1 MSFLL
6 RRCPFLFLL
15 LVLEMVTTSRVQ
27 AQRRS
32 ARGIPATASPSADT
46 TSGGASAT
54 PKKRT
59 SKAAPKAVAQPV
71 KSAGPAATAPAGPAL
86 ARKPVIAP
94 GIYRVRGL
102 SNRVSRRLHLRA
114 DGTPDFVNINRYGYY
129 EDKKALRA
137 IGKAERRRQYHAAR
151 LLLEGYVA
159 RFGPTNFAKNTD
171 MLWHLGQLLERD
183 SQMVKAKAYYRL
195 ALKHSRSDSKRVQLY
210 YDSLEE
216 KSKDLYVPLKTYY
229 DLVEY
234 RKNLNTFH
242 PPKGVYTSMGD
253 AINSK
258 APDYGPALAGNDSIL
273 LFSSKRKRRG
283 LTGVIDE
290 DLYIS
295 HREGVGWTDA
305 EPMPKPIN
313 SPNNEGSACLSKDGR
328 TIYFARCECATCH
341 GNCDLFTATLGKDG
355 KWSTPKS
362 LGNLVNSLA
371 WDSQPT
377 LSQGEDTLYFA
388 SDRLGGFGLSDIY
401 FTHKLRNG
409 QWSAAEN
416 AGPVINT
423 RESEVSPFY
432 HPLYHV
438 LYFSSRGQLLNF
450 GDFDIYKTYRVG
462 GRWQEPK
469 NIGPLVNG
477 KGSEYYFTIDHESK
491 NLYYA
496 RSEAQEINNLDLYS
510 FPLPMEAQPLATTKV
525 EGTLVDSVSSKPL
538 KGIVSIID
546 TDNGIEVASK
556 FIRPDGTFDFELI
569 EGSHYAMLIQSPDF
583 FSVEKQFTLKGDTVM
598 TLLTNSIDYK
608 LPLIFKN
615 IEFEPGKASILSG
628 MHSTLDRIAVFLV
641 DHPTFRLSIAGH
653 TDSRGDPEVNEK
665 LSQDRAEEIRR
676 YIERKGKLQ
685 PNRIESFGFGS
696 SKPLKDELTEADAQ
710 VNRRVE
716 FRLIKP
722 EIAQPADGSGA
733 WK

>member
-1 MSFLL
+1 MPVLL
-6 RRCPFLFLL
+6 RRCSILL
-15 LVLEMVTTSRVQ
+15 LLLLLGLASTRPAQ
-27 AQRRS
+27 AQRRPTK
-32 ARGIPATASPSADT
+32 AIPPAASPSADT
-46 TSGGASAT
+46 TSGGASA
-54 PKKRT
+54 
-59 SKAAPKAVAQPV
+59 
-71 KSAGPAATAPAGPAL
+71 APASAKRG
-86 ARKPVIAP
+86 ARKPATKPGATAKPRTPTGAPARKPAIAT
-94 GIYRVRGL
+94 GTYQVRKLTG
-102 SNRVSRRLHLRA
+102 RRTRKLQMRP
-114 DGTPDFVNINRYGYY
+114 DGTPDFVNVNKLPFY

-137 IGKAERRRQYHAAR
+137 ISKAEKQRSYRETRG
-151 LLLEGYVA
+151 LLERYVA
-159 RFGPTNFAKNTD
+159 QFGIENFYRNTD
-171 MLWHLGQLLERD
+171 MLWRLGQLLERD

-195 ALKHSRSDSKRVQLY
+195 ALKHHRTDIKKVQLY

-216 KSKDLYVPLKTYY
+216 KNKDLYVPLKTYY

-258 APDYGPALAGNDSIL
+258 APDYGPALAGNDSVL

-283 LTGVIDE
+283 IAGGIDE
-290 DLYIS
+290 DLYTS
-295 HREGVGWTDA
+295 RKDGYSWTDA
-305 EPMPKPIN
+305 VPLPKPIN

-328 TIYFARCECATCH
+328 TIIFARCECATCH
-341 GNCDLFTATLGKDG
+341 GNCDLYTATLGKDG
-355 KWSTPKS
+355 KWSTPMS
-362 LGNLVNSLA
+362 LGPMVNSPA

-377 LSQGEDTLYFA
+377 LSQNEDTLYFA

-401 FTHKLRNG
+401 FSHKLRNG

-423 RESEVSPFY
+423 RENEVSPFY

-477 KGSEYYFTIDHESK
+477 KGSEYYFTIDRESK

-496 RSEAQEINNLDLYS
+496 RSETQNLNNLDLYS
-510 FPLPMEAQPLATTKV
+510 FPLPMEAQPLATTHV
-525 EGTLVDSVSSKPL
+525 EGTLVDSVSSRPL

-583 FSVEKQFTLKGDTVM
+583 FSVEKQFSLRGDTVM
-598 TLLTNSIDYK
+598 TQLTNIINYK

-615 IEFEPGKASILSG
+615 IEFEQGKAGILAS
-628 MHSTLDRIAVFLV
+628 MHPTLDRIALFLV
-641 DHPTFRLSIAGH
+641 DHPTFRLSVTGH
-653 TDSRGDPEVNEK
+653 TDSKGD
-665 LSQDRAEEIRR
+665 A
-676 YIERKGKLQ
+676 
-685 PNRIESFGFGS
+685 
-696 SKPLKDELTEADAQ
+696 
-710 VNRRVE
+710 
-716 FRLIKP
+716 
-722 EIAQPADGSGA
+722 
-733 WK
+733 

>member
-1 MSFLL
+1 MPVLL
-6 RRCPFLFLL
+6 RWCQLVLL
-15 LVLEMVTTSRVQ
+15 LLLGMAAAPHAQ
-27 AQRRS
+27 AQRRPTK
-32 ARGIPATASPSADT
+32 RIPPAASPSRDT

-54 PKKRT
+54 PASRKPNAQKP
-59 SKAAPKAVAQPV
+59 AAAQPA
-71 KSAGPAATAPAGPAL
+71 SQPAIAAGSYHVAGL
-86 ARKPVIAP
+86 NSRITRK
-94 GIYRVRGL
+94 L
-102 SNRVSRRLHLRA
+102 RLRP
-114 DGTPDFVNINRYGYY
+114 DGTPDFIYINSYPYF
-129 EDKKALRA
+129 ENKKALRA
-137 IGKAERRRQYHAAR
+137 IAKAERRHQYHEAR
-151 LLLEGYVA
+151 QLLESYVA
-159 RFGPTNFAKNTD
+159 KFGPTNFARNTD
-171 MLWHLGQLLERD
+171 MLWRLGQLLERD
-183 SQMVKAKAYYRL
+183 NQQVKAKAYYRL
-195 ALKHSRSDSKRVQLY
+195 ALKHHRTDIKKVQLY
-210 YDSLEE
+210 YDSLE
-216 KSKDLYVPLKTYY
+216 KKNQDLYVPLKTYY

-242 PPKGVYTSMGD
+242 PPRGVYTSMGD
-253 AINSK
+253 AVNTK
-258 APDYGPALAGNDSIL
+258 TPDYGPAMGGNDSIIY
-273 LFSSKRKRRG
+273 FSSKRKRRG
-283 LTGVIDE
+283 ITGVMDE
-290 DLYIS
+290 DLYFSRKEGIS
-295 HREGVGWTDA
+295 WSDA

-328 TIYFARCECATCH
+328 TIFFARCECSTCH
-341 GNCDLFTATLGKDG
+341 GNCDLFTATMGKDG

-362 LGNLVNSLA
+362 LGSNVNSPA

-377 LSQGEDTLYFA
+377 LSQNEDTLYFA

-401 FTHKLRNG
+401 FTHKLKNG
-409 QWSAAEN
+409 QWSPAQN
-416 AGPVINT
+416 AGPVVNT

-477 KGSEYYFTIDHESK
+477 KGSEYYFTIDAGSK

-496 RSEAQEINNLDLYS
+496 RSEAENINNLDLYS
-510 FPLPMEAQPLATTKV
+510 FPLPMEAQPLATTHV
-525 EGTLVDSVSSKPL
+525 EGTLLDSVSSKPL

-546 TDNGIEVASK
+546 LDNGIEVASK
-556 FIRPDGTFDFELI
+556 FIRPDGTFDFELM
-569 EGSHYAMLIQSPDF
+569 EGSHYAMLIQSTDF
-583 FSVEKQFTLKGDTVM
+583 FSVEKQFELKGDTVM

-615 IEFEPGKASILSG
+615 IEFQPGKSSILPS
-628 MHSTLDRIAVFLV
+628 MYATLDRIAIFLV
-641 DHPTFRLSIAGH
+641 DHPTFRLNIGGH
-653 TDSRGDPEVNEK
+653 TDASGDPDVNEQ

-676 YIERKGKLQ
+676 YIERKGKLK
-685 PNRIESFGFGS
+685 PNRIESLGYGS
-696 SKPLKDELTEADAQ
+696 TRPLKDELTDADAK

-722 EIAQPADGSGA
+722 DDEKPADGGGE

>member
-1 MSFLL
+1 MPVLL
-6 RRCPFLFLL
+6 RRCSFILVVVLL
-15 LVLEMVTTSRVQ
+15 WAAGTQRAQ
-27 AQRRS
+27 AQRRP
-32 ARGIPATASPSADT
+32 GKTIPPAASPSADT
-46 TSGGASAT
+46 TSGGASAAPTVNKRGTKKPAPKPVAKPRT
-54 PKKRT
+54 PA
-59 SKAAPKAVAQPV
+59 AAPTSP
-71 KSAGPAATAPAGPAL
+71 APARQPAIAAGSYQIRNL
-86 ARKPVIAP
+86 NTRRARK
-94 GIYRVRGL
+94 L
-102 SNRVSRRLHLRA
+102 RLRP
-114 DGTPDFVNINRYGYY
+114 DGTPDFVNVNKVAFF
-129 EDKKALRA
+129 EDKKALKA
-137 IGKAERRRQYHAAR
+137 LSKAEKQGNYRQAR
-151 LLLEGYVA
+151 ALLEGYVA
-159 RFGPTNFAKNTD
+159 QFGVENFYRNTD
-171 MLWHLGQLLERD
+171 MLWRLGQLLQRD

-195 ALKHSRSDSKRVQLY
+195 ALKHHRTDVTKVQLY
-210 YDSLEE
+210 YDSLEQ
-216 KSKDLYVPLKTYY
+216 KNQDLYVPLKTYY

-258 APDYGPALAGNDSIL
+258 APDYGPALGGNDSL
-273 LFSSKRKRRG
+273 MLFSSKRKRRG
-283 LTGVIDE
+283 LTGVVDE
-290 DLYIS
+290 DLYTS
-295 HREGVGWTDA
+295 RKDGYSWTDA
-305 EPMPKPIN
+305 EPLPKPIN
-313 SPNNEGSACLSKDGR
+313 SPNNEGSACLSKDGK
-328 TIYFARCECATCH
+328 TIIFARCECATCH

-355 KWSTPKS
+355 KWSAPKS
-362 LGNLVNSLA
+362 LGPLVNSPA

-377 LSQGEDTLYFA
+377 LSQNEDTLYFA

-401 FTHKLRNG
+401 YSHKLRNG
-409 QWSAAEN
+409 EWSTAEN

-423 RESEVSPFY
+423 RENEVSPFY

-477 KGSEYYFTIDHESK
+477 KGSEYYFTIDRESK

-496 RSEAQEINNLDLYS
+496 RSEADQLTNLDLYS

-525 EGTLVDSVSSKPL
+525 EGTLLDSVSSRPL

-583 FSVEKQFTLKGDTVM
+583 FSVEKQFALKGDTVM
-598 TLLTNSIDYK
+598 ALLTNSIDYK

-615 IEFEPGKASILSG
+615 IEFEQGKSAILAS
-628 MHSTLDRIAVFLV
+628 MQPTLDRIALFLV
-641 DHPTFRLSIAGH
+641 DHPTFRLSVAGH
-653 TDSRGDPEVNEK
+653 TDSKGDPEVNEK
-665 LSQDRAEEIRR
+665 LSQDRAAEIRK
-676 YIERKGKLQ
+676 YIERKGKLK
-685 PNRIESFGFGS
+685 PNRIEDFGYGS
-696 SKPLKDELTEADAQ
+696 TRPIKDELTEADAK

-716 FRLIKP
+716 FKLMKP
-722 EIAQPADGSGA
+722 ETDKPADAGA
-733 WK
+733 GWN

>member
-1 MSFLL
+1 MPDLL
-6 RRCPFLFLL
+6 RRYLQIL
-15 LVLEMVTTSRVQ
+15 LVVLLGGSLGINAAV
-27 AQRRS
+27 AQRQPVKKV
-32 ARGIPATASPSADT
+32 PAAASPSADT
-46 TSGGASAT
+46 TSGGASA
-54 PKKRT
+54 
-59 SKAAPKAVAQPV
+59 APRKMPTA
-71 KSAGPAATAPAGPAL
+71 SPASTRPT
-86 ARKPVIAP
+86 
-94 GIYRVRGL
+94 YRVRAL
-102 SNRVSRRLHLRA
+102 SGRTSRKLHLRP
-114 DGTPDFVNINRYGYY
+114 DGTPDFVNINKYPFF

-137 IGKAERRRQYHAAR
+137 IAKAEKKRQYHQAR
-151 LLLEGYVA
+151 LLLEDYVA
-159 RFGPTNFAKNTD
+159 KFGPTNFAKNTD
-171 MLWHLGQLLERD
+171 MIWHLGQLLQRD
-183 SQMVKAKAYYRL
+183 SQTVKAKAYYRL
-195 ALKHSRSDSKRVQLY
+195 ALKHSRADTKRIQLY
-210 YDSLEE
+210 YDSLEQKE
-216 KSKDLYVPLKTYY
+216 TPLYVPLKTYY

-258 APDYGPALAGNDSIL
+258 APDYGPALGGNDSL
-273 LFSSKRKRRG
+273 LIFSSKRHRRG
-283 LTGVIDE
+283 LTGVVDE
-290 DLYIS
+290 DLYTS
-295 HREGVGWTDA
+295 HREGVSWTDA
-305 EPMPKPIN
+305 EPLPKPIN
-313 SPNNEGSACLSKDGR
+313 SPKNEGSACLSKDGR
-328 TIYFARCECATCH
+328 TIFFARCECATCH
-341 GNCDLFTATLGKDG
+341 GNCDLYTATRGKDG

-362 LGNLVNSLA
+362 LGPLVNSPA

-377 LSQGEDTLYFA
+377 LSQNEDTLYFA

-409 QWSAAEN
+409 QWSPAEN
-416 AGPVINT
+416 MGPVINT
-423 RESEVSPFY
+423 RENEVSPFY

-450 GDFDIYKTYRVG
+450 GDFDIYKTYKVG

-477 KGSEYYFTIDHESK
+477 KGSEYYFTIDRESK

-496 RSEAQEINNLDLYS
+496 RSEAQELNNLDLYS

-525 EGTLVDSVSSKPL
+525 EGTLIDSVSNKPL
-538 KGIVSIID
+538 NGIVSIID
-546 TDNGIEVASK
+546 TDNGVEVASK
-556 FIRPDGTFDFELI
+556 FIRPDGTFDFELM

-583 FSVEKQFTLKGDTVM
+583 FSVEKQFALRGDTVM

-615 IEFEPGKASILSG
+615 LEFEAGKSTVLAS
-628 MHSTLDRIAVFLV
+628 MYPTLDRIAVFMV

-665 LSQDRAEEIRR
+665 LSQDRAEAIRK

-685 PNRIESFGFGS
+685 LNRIESFGYGS
-696 SKPLKDELTEADAQ
+696 FKPLKDELTEADAK

-722 EIAQPADGSGA
+722 DGDKPADGGGD

>member
-1 MSFLL
+1 MLL
-6 RRCPFLFLL
+6 GLL
-15 LVLEMVTTSRVQ
+15 GAFQ
-27 AQRRS
+27 AHAQRRP
-32 ARGIPATASPSADT
+32 AKRIPAAASPSADT
-46 TSGGASAT
+46 TSGGASAA
-54 PKKRT
+54 PKKAPA
-59 SKAAPKAVAQPV
+59 KAAPA
-71 KSAGPAATAPAGPAL
+71 
-86 ARKPVIAP
+86 IAP
-94 GIYRVRGL
+94 GTYRVRGL
-102 SNRVSRRLHLRA
+102 SSRVSRKLHLRP
-114 DGTPDFVNINRYGYY
+114 DGTPDFVYVNRYPFY

-137 IGKAERRRQYHAAR
+137 IAKAEKRRQYHQAR
-151 LLLEGYVA
+151 LLLEDYVA

-171 MLWHLGQLLERD
+171 MLWRLGQLLERD
-183 SQMVKAKAYYRL
+183 SQTVKAKAYYRL
-195 ALKHSRSDSKRVQLY
+195 ALKHHRTDISKVQLY
-210 YDSLEE
+210 YDSLEQ
-216 KSKDLYVPLKTYY
+216 KNQDLYVPLKTYY

-258 APDYGPALAGNDSIL
+258 APDYGPALGGNDSL
-273 LFSSKRKRRG
+273 FLFSSKRKRRG
-283 LTGVIDE
+283 ITGVVDE
-290 DLYIS
+290 DLYTS
-295 HREGVGWTDA
+295 RREGVSWTDA
-305 EPMPKPIN
+305 EPLPKPIN
-313 SPNNEGSACLSKDGR
+313 SPNNEGSACLSKDGK
-328 TIYFARCECATCH
+328 TIYFARCECATCR
-341 GNCDLFTATLGKDG
+341 GNCDLYTATMGKDG
-355 KWSTPKS
+355 KWGTPKS
-362 LGNLVNSLA
+362 LGPLVNSPA

-401 FTHKLRNG
+401 FTRKLKNG
-409 QWSAAEN
+409 QWSPAEN
-416 AGPVINT
+416 MGPVVNT

-450 GDFDIYKTYRVG
+450 GDFDIYKTYRVQ
-462 GRWQEPK
+462 GRWQEPR

-477 KGSEYYFTIDHESK
+477 KGSEYYFTIDRESK

-496 RSEAQEINNLDLYS
+496 RSEVTEINNLDLYS
-510 FPLPMEAQPLATTKV
+510 FPLPMEAQPLATTRV
-525 EGTLVDSVSSKPL
+525 EGTLIDSVSSKPL

-583 FSVEKQFTLKGDTVM
+583 FSVEKQFALKGDTVM
-598 TLLTNSIDYK
+598 TLLTNSIDYR

-615 IEFEPGKASILSG
+615 IEFEQGKASILPA
-628 MHSTLDRIAVFLV
+628 MQPTLDRIALFLV

-653 TDSRGDPEVNEK
+653 TDSSGDPEVNEK
-665 LSQDRAEEIRR
+665 LSQDRAEEIRK
-676 YIERKGKLQ
+676 YIERKGKLK
-685 PNRIESFGFGS
+685 PNRIESFGYGS
-696 SKPLKDELTEADAQ
+696 SKPLKDELTEADAK

-716 FRLIKP
+716 FKLIKP
-722 EIAQPADGSGA
+722 DGDKPADGGGD

>member
-1 MSFLL
+1 MPFYL
-6 RRCPFLFLL
+6 RWSRPLL
-15 LVLEMVTTSRVQ
+15 LLLLLAGGLLPGRAT
-27 AQRRS
+27 AQRRPTK
-32 ARGIPATASPSADT
+32 RIPPAAAPSADT
-46 TSGGASAT
+46 TSGGASAA
-54 PKKRT
+54 PRN
-59 SKAAPKAVAQPV
+59 AARPAR
-71 KSAGPAATAPAGPAL
+71 PAATPAAG
-86 ARKPVIAP
+86 
-94 GIYRVRGL
+94 GYRVRAL
-102 SNRVSRRLHLRA
+102 NSRATRKLRLRP
-114 DGTPDFVNINRYGYY
+114 DGTPDFVNVNRYPFF

-137 IGKAERRRQYHAAR
+137 IGKAEKQRQYRTAR
-151 LLLEGYVA
+151 VLLENYVA
-159 RFGPTNFAKNTD
+159 KFGPVNFEKNTA
-171 MLWHLGQLLERD
+171 MLWHLGQLYQRD
-183 SQMVKAKAYYRL
+183 SQMVKAKAYFRL
-195 ALKHSRSDSKRVQLY
+195 ALKHSRADTRRIQLY
-210 YDSLEE
+210 YDSLEQ
-216 KSKDLYVPLKTYY
+216 KQIDLYVPMKAYY
-229 DLVEY
+229 ELVEY

-258 APDYGPALAGNDSIL
+258 APDYGPALATGDSLMI
-273 LFSSKRKRRG
+273 FSSKRKRRG
-283 LTGVIDE
+283 LTGVVDE
-290 DLYIS
+290 DLYTT
-295 HREGVGWTDA
+295 HKEGVSWSDA
-305 EPMPKPIN
+305 EPLPKPIN

-328 TIYFARCECATCH
+328 TIFFARCECSTCR
-341 GNCDLFTATLGKDG
+341 GNCDLYTATRGADG

-362 LGNLVNSLA
+362 LGNLVNSPA

-377 LSQGEDTLYFA
+377 LSQNEDTLYFA

-409 QWSAAEN
+409 QWSPAEN
-416 AGPVINT
+416 MGPVINT
-423 RESEVSPFY
+423 RENEVSPFY

-450 GDFDIYKTYRVG
+450 GDFDIYKTYKVA

-477 KGSEYYFTIDHESK
+477 KGSEYYFTIDRDSK

-496 RSEAQEINNLDLYS
+496 RSEAQELNNLDLYS
-510 FPLPMEAQPLATTKV
+510 FPLPMEAQPLATTRV
-525 EGTLVDSVSSKPL
+525 EGTLLDSMSSKPL
-538 KGIVSIID
+538 NGIVSIID

-583 FSVEKQFTLKGDTVM
+583 FSVEKQFALKGDTVM

-615 IEFEPGKASILSG
+615 LEFEAGKSDVLPA

-653 TDSRGDPEVNEK
+653 TDSRGDPDVNEK
-665 LSQDRAEEIRR
+665 LSQDRAEAIRR

-685 PNRIESFGFGS
+685 PNRIESFGYGS
-696 SKPLKDELTEADAQ
+696 FKPLKDELTDADAK

-722 EIAQPADGSGA
+722 DTDKPADGGGE

>member
-1 MSFLL
+1 MRVLL
-6 RRCPFLFLL
+6 RRRCFLFLL
-15 LVLEMVTTSRVQ
+15 VLLSVTAAPRAQ
-27 AQRRS
+27 AQRRPLK
-32 ARGIPATASPSADT
+32 GVPAAASPSADT
-46 TSGGASAT
+46 TSGGASAA
-54 PKKRT
+54 PKK
-59 SKAAPKAVAQPV
+59 SIAKPAAP
-71 KSAGPAATAPAGPAL
+71 PAA
-86 ARKPVIAP
+86 KPTP
-94 GIYRVRGL
+94 GTYRVRDL
-102 SNRVSRRLHLRA
+102 NSRTSRKLHLRT
-114 DGTPDFVNINRYGYY
+114 DGTPDFVNINRYPFF
-129 EDKKALRA
+129 EDKRALRA
-137 IGKAERRRQYHAAR
+137 IAKTERRHEYHKTR
-151 LLLEGYVA
+151 LLLEDYVA
-159 RFGPTNFAKNTD
+159 KFGPTNFARNTD
-171 MLWHLGQLLERD
+171 MLWRLGQLLERD
-183 SQMVKAKAYYRL
+183 SLNLKAKAFYRL
-195 ALKHSRSDSKRVQLY
+195 ALKHHRTDVTRVQLY
-210 YDSLEE
+210 YDSLE
-216 KSKDLYVPLKTYY
+216 KKNQDLYVPLKTYY

-253 AINSK
+253 AINSP
-258 APDYGPALAGNDSIL
+258 APDYGPALAGNDSVL

-283 LTGVIDE
+283 LTGVLDE
-290 DLYIS
+290 DLYTS
-295 HREGVGWTDA
+295 HREGVSWTDA
-305 EPMPKPIN
+305 EPLPKPIN

-328 TIYFARCECATCH
+328 TIFFARCECATCH
-341 GNCDLFTATLGKDG
+341 GNCDLFTATRGKDG
-355 KWSTPKS
+355 KWSTPKA
-362 LGNLVNSLA
+362 LGAMVNSPA

-401 FTHKLRNG
+401 YTHRLKNG

-423 RESEVSPFY
+423 SESEVSPFY

-450 GDFDIYKTYRVG
+450 GDFDIYKTYRVA
-462 GRWQEPK
+462 GRWQEPH

-477 KGSEYYFTIDHESK
+477 KGSEYYFTIDRESR

-496 RSEAQEINNLDLYS
+496 RSEAKEINNLDLYS

-525 EGTLVDSVSSKPL
+525 EGTLIDSVSSKPL
-538 KGIVSIID
+538 NGIVSIID
-546 TDNGIEVASK
+546 TDNGVEVASK

-583 FSVEKQFTLKGDTVM
+583 FSVEKQFALRGDTVM

-615 IEFEPGKASILSG
+615 IEFEQGKASILAA
-628 MHSTLDRIAVFLV
+628 MHPTLDRISLFLV
-641 DHPTFRLSIAGH
+641 DHPTFRLNISGH
-653 TDSRGDPEVNEK
+653 TDTSGDPDVNEK

>member
-1 MSFLL
+1 MAILL
-6 RRCPFLFLL
+6 RRCSLVLL
-15 LVLEMVTTSRVQ
+15 LLALLGTMAAPRAR
-27 AQRRS
+27 AQRRPPK
-32 ARGIPATASPSADT
+32 RIPPAASPSADT
-46 TSGGASAT
+46 TSGGASARPAT
-54 PKKRT
+54 RP
-59 SKAAPKAVAQPV
+59 AAKPAAVA
-71 KSAGPAATAPAGPAL
+71 
-86 ARKPVIAP
+86 P
-94 GIYRVRGL
+94 GSYRVRGL
-102 SNRVSRRLHLRA
+102 NSRVSRKLRLHP
-114 DGTPDFVNINRYGYY
+114 DGTPDFIYVNRYPFY

-137 IGKAERRRQYHAAR
+137 IGKAERRRQYHQAR
-151 LLLEGYVA
+151 LLLEDYVA
-159 RFGPTNFAKNTD
+159 QFGIENFAKNTD
-171 MLWHLGQLLERD
+171 MLWRLGQLLERD
-183 SQMVKAKAYYRL
+183 SQNVKAKAYYRL
-195 ALKHSRSDSKRVQLY
+195 ALKHSRSDIKRIQLY

-216 KSKDLYVPLKTYY
+216 KNTDLYVPLKTYY

-258 APDYGPALAGNDSIL
+258 APDYGPALAGNDSLL

-283 LTGVIDE
+283 LTGVVDE
-290 DLYIS
+290 DLYTSHKEGIS
-295 HREGVGWTDA
+295 WTDA
-305 EPMPKPIN
+305 EPLPKPIN

-328 TIYFARCECATCH
+328 TIYFARCECATCR
-341 GNCDLFTATLGKDG
+341 GNCDLFTATRGKDG
-355 KWSTPKS
+355 KWGTPRS
-362 LGNLVNSLA
+362 LGPQVNSPA
-371 WDSQPT
+371 WDSQPS

-401 FTHKLRNG
+401 FTVKQRTG
-409 QWSAAEN
+409 QWGPAQN
-416 AGPVINT
+416 AGPVVNT

-450 GDFDIYKTYRVG
+450 GDFDIYKTYKVA
-462 GRWQEPK
+462 GRWQEPR

-477 KGSEYYFTIDHESK
+477 MGSEYYFTIDRESK

-496 RSEAQEINNLDLYS
+496 RSEPQQINNLDLYS
-510 FPLPMEAQPLATTKV
+510 FPLPMEAQPLATTRV
-525 EGTLVDSVSSKPL
+525 EGTLIDSVSSKPL

-569 EGSHYAMLIQSPDF
+569 EGSHYAMLIQSPEF
-583 FSVEKQFTLKGDTVM
+583 FSVEKQFALKGDTVM

-615 IEFEPGKASILSG
+615 LEFEPGKATVLPA
-628 MHSTLDRIAVFLV
+628 MHSTLDRIALFLV
-641 DHPTFRLSIAGH
+641 DHPTFRLSISGH
-653 TDSRGDPEVNEK
+653 TDTSGDPEVNEQ
-665 LSQDRAEEIRR
+665 LSQDRAQEIRR

-685 PNRIESFGFGS
+685 PNRIESFGYGS
-696 SKPLKDELTEADAQ
+696 TKPLKDERTEADAK

-722 EIAQPADGSGA
+722 DGDKPADGGVD

>member
-1 MSFLL
+1 MPFLL
-6 RRCPFLFLL
+6 RRGAFRLL
-15 LVLEMVTTSRVQ
+15 MLLGLLGAFQ
-27 AQRRS
+27 AHAQRRP
-32 ARGIPATASPSADT
+32 AKRIPAAASPSADT
-46 TSGGASAT
+46 TSGGASAA
-54 PKKRT
+54 PKKAPA
-59 SKAAPKAVAQPV
+59 KAAPA
-71 KSAGPAATAPAGPAL
+71 
-86 ARKPVIAP
+86 IAP
-94 GIYRVRGL
+94 GTYRVRGL
-102 SNRVSRRLHLRA
+102 SSRVSRKLHLRP
-114 DGTPDFVNINRYGYY
+114 DGTPDFVYVNRYPFY

-137 IGKAERRRQYHAAR
+137 IAKAEKRRQYHQAR
-151 LLLEGYVA
+151 LLLEDYVA

-171 MLWHLGQLLERD
+171 MLWRLGQLLERD
-183 SQMVKAKAYYRL
+183 SQTVKAKAYYRL
-195 ALKHSRSDSKRVQLY
+195 ALKHHRTDISKVQLY
-210 YDSLEE
+210 YDSLEQ
-216 KSKDLYVPLKTYY
+216 KNQDLYVPLKTYY

-258 APDYGPALAGNDSIL
+258 APDYGPALGGNDSL
-273 LFSSKRKRRG
+273 FLFSSKRKRRG
-283 LTGVIDE
+283 ITGVVDE
-290 DLYIS
+290 DLYTS
-295 HREGVGWTDA
+295 RREGVSWTDA
-305 EPMPKPIN
+305 EPLPKPIN
-313 SPNNEGSACLSKDGR
+313 SPNNEGSACLSKDGK
-328 TIYFARCECATCH
+328 TIYFARCECATCR
-341 GNCDLFTATLGKDG
+341 GNCDLYTATMGKDG
-355 KWSTPKS
+355 KWGTPKS
-362 LGNLVNSLA
+362 LGPLVNSPA

-401 FTHKLRNG
+401 FTRKLKNG
-409 QWSAAEN
+409 QWSPAEN
-416 AGPVINT
+416 MGPVVNT

-450 GDFDIYKTYRVG
+450 GDFDIYKTYRVQ
-462 GRWQEPK
+462 GRWQEPR

-477 KGSEYYFTIDHESK
+477 KGSEYYFTIDRESK

-496 RSEAQEINNLDLYS
+496 RSEVTEINNLDLYS
-510 FPLPMEAQPLATTKV
+510 FPLPMEAQPLATTRV
-525 EGTLVDSVSSKPL
+525 EGTLIDSVSSKPL

-583 FSVEKQFTLKGDTVM
+583 FSVEKQFALKGDTVM
-598 TLLTNSIDYK
+598 TLLTNSIDYR

-615 IEFEPGKASILSG
+615 IEFEQGKASILPA
-628 MHSTLDRIAVFLV
+628 MQPTLDRIALFLV

-653 TDSRGDPEVNEK
+653 TDSSGDPEVNEK

-676 YIERKGKLQ
+676 YIERKGKLK
-685 PNRIESFGFGS
+685 PNRIESFGYGS
-696 SKPLKDELTEADAQ
+696 SKPLKDELTEADAK

-716 FRLIKP
+716 FKLIKP
-722 EIAQPADGSGA
+722 DGDKPADGGGD